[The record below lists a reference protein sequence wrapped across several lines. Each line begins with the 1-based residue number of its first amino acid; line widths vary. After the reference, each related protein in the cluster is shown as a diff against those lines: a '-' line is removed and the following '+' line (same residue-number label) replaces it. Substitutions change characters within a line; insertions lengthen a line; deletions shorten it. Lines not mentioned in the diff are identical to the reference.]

1 MTDRL
6 RLAHCSDIHLDGD
19 AAGLNGAS
27 GDYYKDGFAR
37 ALLAMGRHS
46 PDLLLIAG
54 DLFDS
59 NTASDETITWAMD
72 ILAEQPVPVVMIP
85 GNHDCLEP
93 GSIYH
98 RFDFNRIPNL
108 QMIDAEHG
116 AIARVETLDAAVW
129 GKGMVEHSPDYSPL
143 GGCPERPADSK
154 WYLGMGHGIY
164 VPHGGETD
172 RSSPIPMQYIE
183 ASTCDYLA
191 LGHHH
196 AAMEL
201 VNGKATAAF
210 SGSPTDTIGRGATYV
225 IVDLEDGAAPEISV
239 HEIS

>member
-1 MTDRL
+1 MTHQL
-6 RLAHCSDIHLDGD
+6 RFAHCSDIHLDGD
-19 AAGLNGAS
+19 APGLNGGS
-27 GDYYKDGFAR
+27 GDYYREAFAR
-37 ALLAMGRHS
+37 ALAEMRAHA
-46 PDLLLIAG
+46 PDLMLIAG

-59 NTASDETITWAMD
+59 NAATDDTIAWAMD
-72 ILAEQPVPVVMIP
+72 TIAAQPMPVVMIP
-85 GNHDCLEP
+85 GNHDCLEE

-98 RFDFNRIPNL
+98 RYDFNRIPNL
-108 QMIDAEHG
+108 QFIDAEDG
-116 AIARVETLDAAVW
+116 AIARIDPLSVSVW

-143 GGCPERPADSK
+143 GGCPDRPDGSA

-172 RSSPIPMQYIE
+172 RSSPIHMREIE
-183 ASTCDYLA
+183 AAECDYLA

-201 VNGKATAAF
+201 VNDKASAAF

-225 IVDLEDGAAPEISV
+225 IVDLERDAAPKIEVHAIS
-239 HEIS
+239 